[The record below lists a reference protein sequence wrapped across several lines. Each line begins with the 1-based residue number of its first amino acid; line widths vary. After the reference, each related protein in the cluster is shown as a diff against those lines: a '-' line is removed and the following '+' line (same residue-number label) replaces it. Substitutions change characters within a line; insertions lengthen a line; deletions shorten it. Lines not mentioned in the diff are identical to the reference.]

1 MFAVIFEVQPK
12 KERWNDYLDLAKY
25 LKPKLEAI
33 DGFIDNERFEGKRTK
48 GRVLSLSTWRDEK
61 AVVRWR
67 TQGQHH
73 SVQEKGRF
81 EIFEDYR
88 LRVGEV
94 TDDTDPPRGLSVVEQ
109 RFDETANPQAKAVS
123 ISELT
128 PSQGDKPKIAAEHL
142 PAQLGLGKNPAGL
155 INHEV
160 FESIY
165 NPGKLLLLVTWRDA
179 EAAGRWAPVA
189 VADLGKLRHRRV
201 RVIRATAMR
210 RRSSTQRSSA
220 RTAWPQ
226 NETRF
231 AALRTLIGGRE
242 VIGRDW
248 SWPCGAN
255 ALNGV
260 FDHVEMLS
268 LAACRI
274 AVASLSRPI
283 TQPWWCAPRHGHRC
297 SAGEI
302 RCRLDRRGKPET
314 SRRSP

>member
-1 MFAVIFEVQPK
+1 MKQRLEQSIVAFA
-12 KERWNDYLDLAKY
+12 ERLLE
-25 LKPKLEAI
+25 LSKPMLRDRENGFGSEAI

-165 NPGKLLLLVTWRDA
+165 NPGKLCFSLLGGMPKRPGGGHQSQLQTLV
-179 EAAGRWAPVA
+179 
-189 VADLGKLRHRRV
+189 
-201 RVIRATAMR
+201 
-210 RRSSTQRSSA
+210 SSA
-220 RTAWPQ
+220 TDASASFATTA
-226 NETRF
+226 
-231 AALRTLIGGRE
+231 
-242 VIGRDW
+242 
-248 SWPCGAN
+248 
-255 ALNGV
+255 
-260 FDHVEMLS
+260 
-268 LAACRI
+268 
-274 AVASLSRPI
+274 
-283 TQPWWCAPRHGHRC
+283 
-297 SAGEI
+297 
-302 RCRLDRRGKPET
+302 
-314 SRRSP
+314 